1 MYSPVMRAALPALVA
16 AAVLWSSAAAALDRQ
31 GSAHGGAVSDDHGGL
46 GFSGTLSLGVAPYNP
61 SYAARPDNTGLALMR
76 YAAHAD
82 IDLLG
87 QKLSIPVD
95 LNFFT
100 DRTRRGALVLSPT
113 EFDVIAGV
121 TSTWR
126 VPGGAAEFGLRV
138 ERDMALDEGDYSQT
152 YVDARARY
160 LFSLVAVRPGAAS
173 RLRGGDLTVAA
184 TLGWFAFNPTYAAR
198 PDNTGIALLRYA
210 VRAELS
216 AFGHFGVAV
225 DGTFFTDRHD
235 GYVVPTELD
244 LTVDLVGRAG
254 DWEFHGAYERDMPV
268 DRGGLV
274 QHFVYVLASW
284 HFAIGRHA

>member
-1 MYSPVMRAALPALVA
+1 MPPAVRSAPLALIASLSTLPAA
-16 AAVLWSSAAAALDRQ
+16 ASALDRQ
-31 GSAHGGAVSDDHGGL
+31 GSAHGGAVGQDHGGF

-61 SYAARPDNTGLALMR
+61 TYAARPDNTGIALMR

-87 QKLSIPVD
+87 QKLSIPLD
-95 LNFFT
+95 LNFFS
-100 DRTRRGALVLSPT
+100 DRTRAGGLVFAPT
-113 EFDVIAGV
+113 ELDVIAGL

-126 VPGGAAEFGLRV
+126 VPGGAVELGARV
-138 ERDMALDEGDYSQT
+138 EHDMAIEGSDYSQT
-152 YVDARARY
+152 YADVRAKY
-160 LFSLVAVRPGAAS
+160 LFSLASVRPGAAT

-184 TLGWFAFNPTYAAR
+184 TLGWFAWNPTYAAR
-198 PDNTGIALLRYA
+198 PDNTGLALLRYA

-216 AFGHFGVAV
+216 AFDHVAVAV
-225 DGTFFTDRHD
+225 DGTFFTDRED

-254 DWEFHGAYERDMPV
+254 DWELHCAYERDMPL

-274 QHFVYVLASW
+274 QHFVYLLASW
-284 HFAIGRHA
+284 RFAVGRHA